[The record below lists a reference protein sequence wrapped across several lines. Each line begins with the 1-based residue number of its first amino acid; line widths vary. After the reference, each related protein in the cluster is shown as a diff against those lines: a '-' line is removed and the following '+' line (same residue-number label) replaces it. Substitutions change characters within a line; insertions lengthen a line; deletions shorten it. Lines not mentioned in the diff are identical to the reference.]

1 MWAIGT
7 IMAELF
13 LNKPLFPGTTEI
25 EQIRLIL
32 RVLGTPAEW
41 PAQFK
46 LPLEIMPTVPKNE
59 RVWEELF
66 PNASPEARQLVRDL
80 LSLDPAQRPIAKQV
94 RRLSRV
100 PQMLTYLKALQYP
113 FFMLETTI
121 TESAPLLDGDEVDM
135 FNELPPLVQTSV
147 LRRNRTDFPCEI

>member
-1 MWAIGT
+1 MWAVGA

-13 LNKPLFPGTTEI
+13 LNKPLFPGSTEI

-46 LPLEIMPTVPKNE
+46 LPLEIMPTVPKND

-66 PNASPEARQLVRDL
+66 PNASPEARQLIRDL
-80 LSLDPAQRPIAKQV
+80 LSLDPTQRPTAKQV
-94 RRLSRV
+94 TRICHRPV
-100 PQMLTYLKALQYP
+100 HIHT
-113 FFMLETTI
+113 
-121 TESAPLLDGDEVDM
+121 
-135 FNELPPLVQTSV
+135 
-147 LRRNRTDFPCEI
+147 